1 MQYRHR
7 FPHSRLTMPA
17 RLILILGSIVALGPL
32 AIDMYL
38 PALPYLQSYFG
49 VDAAA
54 VQLTL
59 AAYFVGLAS
68 GQLLYG
74 PLSDRFGRRLPMLFG
89 LVGFTVASVG
99 CATATS
105 IEALIVWR
113 FLQAVT
119 GCAGMVVARAIV
131 RDWCEPQDMA
141 RVLSLLVL
149 VMGVAPILAP
159 SLGAAILQWQ
169 SWNALFLVLA
179 AIGFSSTLLFAWGVP
194 ESLAAQNRARE
205 ISLAGTLCGYR
216 HLLGHRRFV
225 GYALAGGLAQSGMF
239 AYISTSSFVFMQGFG
254 LSAKQFSMLFG
265 ANAFGLILASQIN
278 RTLLDRYP
286 AQRVLMVAIT
296 TYLLLALVMS
306 VMAATQTGGIWGIAI
321 PLWGCLACLG
331 FTFPNSTS
339 AAMAPFGDRA
349 GSASALMG
357 TMQFTIA
364 GTASAVVGH
373 FGGSDA
379 LPMALTI
386 TTCAAGSWLLLRWVR
401 NH

>member
-1 MQYRHR
+1 
-7 FPHSRLTMPA
+7 MPV

-38 PALPYLQSYFG
+38 PALPELQSHFG
-49 VDAAA
+49 VDAAR

-59 AAYFVGLAS
+59 AAYFVGIAL

-74 PLSDRFGRRLPMLFG
+74 PLSDRFGRRKPMLFG
-89 LVGFTVASVG
+89 LAGFALASVG

-105 IEALIVWR
+105 IEALILWR
-113 FLQAVT
+113 FAQAMT

-159 SLGAAILQWQ
+159 SVGAALLHWQ
-169 SWNALFLVLA
+169 GWPLLFLALGLVGVLCL
-179 AIGFSSTLLFAWGVP
+179 SLFAWGIP
-194 ESLAAQNRARE
+194 ESHPAARRDTE
-205 ISLAGTLCGYR
+205 ISFAGAFRNYR
-216 HLLGHRRFV
+216 HVLSHHRFL
-225 GYALAGGLAQSGMF
+225 GYALSGGLAQSGMF

-254 LSAKQFSMLFG
+254 LSSGQFSLLFG
-265 ANAFGLILASQIN
+265 SNAFGLILASQIN
-278 RTLLDRYP
+278 RSLLQRHP
-286 AQRVLMVAIT
+286 AQSVLMIAISI
-296 TYLLLALVMS
+296 YLGLGVLMS
-306 VMAATQTGGIWGIAI
+306 ISAATGLGGLWGVAI

-349 GSASALMG
+349 GVASALLG
-357 TMQFTIA
+357 TMQFAIA

-373 FGGSDA
+373 FGGSA
-379 LPMALTI
+379 PLPMALTI
-386 TTCAAGSWLLLRWVR
+386 TTCACGAWILLRWVR
-401 NH
+401 DR